1 MCLWRSSTSGSESL
15 FQLDH
20 SPRIGGVGAPGTGG
34 RISSV
39 QGHRGSKDVF
49 GRDATFDRPP
59 SISAAG
65 LQHVHLNEG
74 RPWGVRVLQYGRKSD
89 LHLVYCQGYFRTDCY
104 LLITVVKGAHAKY
117 RDDLYM
123 LSLADIASAFRDKY

>member
-1 MCLWRSSTSGSESL
+1 MGVRVFSSSIIRHGLGEPEL
-15 FQLDH
+15 QALVAAFRAYKD
-20 SPRIGGVGAPGTGG
+20 TGDP
-34 RISSV
+34 
-39 QGHRGSKDVF
+39 KDVF

-74 RPWGVRVLQYGRKSD
+74 RPWGVRVLQFGRKSD

-123 LSLADIASAFRDKY
+123 LSLADIAAAFRDKY